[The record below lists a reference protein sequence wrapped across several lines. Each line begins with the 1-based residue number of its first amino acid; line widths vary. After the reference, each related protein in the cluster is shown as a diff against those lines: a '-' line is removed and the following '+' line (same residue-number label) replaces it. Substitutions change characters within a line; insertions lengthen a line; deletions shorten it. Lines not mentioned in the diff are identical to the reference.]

1 LAGGVAIARGGS
13 STKGAD
19 RRVFGC
25 RLPARYHEAQTEIGA
40 WIDQGKIKYK
50 IDERKGFDIL
60 PETINCLF
68 EGNHDG
74 RLLVE
79 LTDEDNGPA

>member
-1 LAGGVAIARGGS
+1 MGGVAIAGGGS

-19 RRVFGC
+19 RRVLVADY
-25 RLPARYHEAQTEIGA
+25 RPRYHEAQTEIGA

-60 PETINCLF
+60 SETINCLF

-79 LTDEDNGPA
+79 LTDEDNGLA